1 MTAAA
6 LLERFEA
13 GDSVLHRADARVKLC
28 ATLGYILAV
37 ALTLEGDWL
46 TLALLLP
53 PLVLGIAL
61 SGLSPLFVV
70 RRGFLALPF
79 VLVALPVLFNREGTP
94 LFEVPFFGWVA
105 TEEGLEAVAT
115 IFARSWISVL
125 AAVLLT
131 ATTPANELLRGLRS
145 LRVPRILVATVAF
158 AYRYLF
164 VIAEEASRLM
174 RARDSR
180 SAALP
185 GRRAGGSLGWR
196 ARVLGSMVGSLFVR
210 SLDRSER
217 VYAAMQ
223 SRGYAGEFRFLD
235 TPTLRGIEVA
245 AAVALTAYVALVQL
259 RAHLA

>member
-1 MTAAA
+1 MTAVA
-6 LLERFEA
+6 LLERYE
-13 GDSVLHRADARVKLC
+13 GRDSVLHRADARVKLVV
-28 ATLGYILAV
+28 TLVYILGC
-37 ALTLEGDWL
+37 ALTPEGDWW

-53 PLVLGIAL
+53 PLALGVAL
-61 SGLSPLFVV
+61 SRLSPLFVV

-79 VLVALPVLFNREGTP
+79 VLVAVPVLFNREGSP
-94 LFEVPFFGWVA
+94 FFEVPIVGWTA
-105 TEEGLEAVAT
+105 TREGLEALAT
-115 IFARSWISVL
+115 IVLRSWLSVL

-131 ATTPANELLRGLRS
+131 ATTPAAELLRGLRS

-164 VIAEEASRLM
+164 VIADEASRLT

-185 GRRAGGSLGWR
+185 GRRAGGTLRWR
-196 ARVLGSMVGSLFVR
+196 ARVLGGMVGSLFVR

-223 SRGYAGEFRFLD
+223 ARGFDGDLRVLD
-235 TPTLRGIEVA
+235 SPALRRSEVLAATL
-245 AAVALTAYVALVQL
+245 LTAYVASLL
-259 RAHLA
+259 GSRLLP